1 MATLAIDLETYS
13 SNDIRQ
19 GSRKYVDTPDFE
31 LLLMGYS
38 FDDEPV
44 TVVDLTAQPFPER
57 VRAALYDPDVL
68 KTAFNA
74 NFEMTCFK
82 RVFPDLPLAGW
93 ECTSVLSLYNSL
105 PARLEDVARIL
116 HLGEDKQKDARGK
129 ALIRFFSIPCRPTKA
144 NGGRTRNYPA
154 DDPAKWAEYIEYN
167 RQDVVVEKAIRRRL
181 LGLRPPQEEKRL
193 WYMDQ
198 RINNDGIAID
208 RQMVANAIRLNTEYR
223 DKIMDEARALTGLD
237 NPNSVIQ
244 LKDWL
249 ATRINEPLE
258 SLDKKAVKGLLDRPG
273 IPRDVQRLLRIRQLL
288 GKTSI
293 KKYEAMAGSVCG
305 DGRIHNMFMF
315 YGASRSGRFSGRNVQ
330 LQNLARNS
338 MPDLD
343 TAREVVKG
351 GDLGTLEMLYDNVP
365 DVLSQLIRT
374 ALIAPEGSRFIV
386 ADFSAIEARVIAW
399 LAGEQWRMDA
409 FRAGRD
415 IYCESAS
422 QMFGVPVVK
431 HGINGELRAKGKVAE
446 LACIAEGQLVLT
458 DHGLVPIE
466 CVTTG
471 MRVWDSEQF
480 VHHGGVVCRG
490 EKDVITYDGLTATTN
505 HLVWVEGQTKP
516 VHFGLAATCGA
527 HLLQSGDG
535 GEAIWLG
542 SHHLSGETLDINEHE
557 SLLCSDPRG
566 NYPGCE
572 HCGLR
577 TTEKLAWYQKSVKV
591 YDIQNAGRYHRYTVS
606 GKLVHNCGYGG
617 GPGALIQM
625 GALDQGLEEADL
637 PGIVRRWREASPQIV
652 RFWHDAEN
660 AAMRCVKTGRP
671 VRIKQGGVLFR
682 VAHGALFLELPSGRH
697 LVYIH
702 PAIGENRFGG
712 ESITYMGMEQQSHV
726 WARQETYGGKL
737 AENLTQAI
745 ARDCLTAA
753 MLRLDE
759 AGYRIV
765 AHVHDEVI
773 VEMPDG
779 TGSLDEAIRIMTRN
793 EGWNQGL
800 VMDADGFETK
810 YYKKD

>member
-38 FDDEPV
+38 FDDDPV
-44 TVVDLTAQPFPER
+44 TVVDLTSQPFPER

-74 NFEMTCFK
+74 NFEMTCFR

-193 WYMDQ
+193 WYLDQ
-198 RINNDGIAID
+198 RINNDGITID
-208 RQMVANAIRLNTEYR
+208 RQLVANAIRLNTEYR
-223 DKIMDEARALTGLD
+223 EKIMDEARTLTGLD

-249 ATRINEPLE
+249 ATRISEPLE

-273 IPRDVQRLLRIRQLL
+273 IPQDVQRLLRIRQLL

-315 YGASRSGRFSGRNVQ
+315 YGASRLGRFSGRNVQ

-446 LACIAEGQLVLT
+446 LA
-458 DHGLVPIE
+458 
-466 CVTTG
+466 
-471 MRVWDSEQF
+471 
-480 VHHGGVVCRG
+480 
-490 EKDVITYDGLTATTN
+490 
-505 HLVWVEGQTKP
+505 
-516 VHFGLAATCGA
+516 
-527 HLLQSGDG
+527 
-535 GEAIWLG
+535 
-542 SHHLSGETLDINEHE
+542 
-557 SLLCSDPRG
+557 
-566 NYPGCE
+566 
-572 HCGLR
+572 
-577 TTEKLAWYQKSVKV
+577 
-591 YDIQNAGRYHRYTVS
+591 
-606 GKLVHNCGYGG
+606 CGYGG

-765 AHVHDEVI
+765 AHVHDEAI
-773 VEMPDG
+773 MEMPDG
-779 TGSLDEAIRIMTRN
+779 TGSLEEAIRIMTRN